1 MKRQHD
7 MSIEQPVVFVIDDDA
22 SAREGLEDLLQS
34 VGLSV
39 MSFGSAQEFF
49 ESQRPDAP
57 GCIVLDVRLP
67 GTSGLEFQ
75 NVLIEADIGLPV
87 IFITGHGDIPMSVM
101 AMKSGAIDFLTKPIR
116 ESSLLDA
123 VNAGIQR
130 DRARRQEVK
139 LTSELQQRYQ
149 LLTPREREVFTLIVS
164 GRPNKQ
170 IATEI
175 ELDESTVKVHRS
187 KIIKKMMATS
197 IVDLARMADRLGV
210 HAAISAR
217 SKPKD

>member
-1 MKRQHD
+1 

-57 GCIVLDVRLP
+57 GRIVLDVRLP

-75 NVLIEADIGLPV
+75 NVLKEADIGLPV

-210 HAAISAR
+210 HASISAR